1 VNAKKTFNAI
11 SKIND
16 DLIDRS
22 LNRKAHTTKS
32 KGVWFRFGAI
42 AACFTLIVTAI
53 IAVPKL
59 RDPEDLPSNDV
70 PAISVI
76 KSGNSIT
83 GKQII
88 MYGSPSSAN
97 VGSADMIAPGF
108 HIQTVIEAEVVE
120 VLSDTYYYAA
130 LDYQPYHV
138 AKLRVIDQIRGSG
151 LPEEIYMR
159 YPFYDTTVFDGYE
172 RFIMSLTQV
181 GIDNYALI
189 NETQN
194 RVDYFPNM
202 FGVLTGDIGYGSVIA
217 FNDGEVDDSFWEKT
231 DYLVSKIPR
240 GKRLFEQLLDSP
252 RSEFYPAARNTTIG
266 EVKSNIVEL
275 AADKENWRVSTN
287 IYNYVTADD
296 VFISDEAKEIRTYLE
311 PSETDA
317 FVCYLTLSEERVIAE
332 YTRIINGFR
341 TDEVILIN
349 GDDGEKGNVS
359 KSGVIYTEEDLSQ
372 IPDIG
377 EAIAAINL
385 SELEAPHIEISN
397 EMKLAYSNAFGIY
410 RNIDGNVYGII
421 RVMWYFNSPYNK
433 NAYLVDYMYYLYDE
447 DGNGS
452 IIERDALKE
461 LIGEDVFIQSFPYG
475 SMVPAWFV

>member
-1 VNAKKTFNAI
+1 MNAKKTFNAI
-11 SKIND
+11 SKIDD

-32 KGVWFRFGAI
+32 KGVWLRFGAI
-42 AACFTLIVTAI
+42 AACLAVIVTAI
-53 IAVPKL
+53 IALPKL
-59 RDPEDLPSNDV
+59 RDPGDNPSNDV

-76 KSGNSIT
+76 KSGNTIT

-88 MYGSPSSAN
+88 VYGDPSSAN
-97 VGSADMIAPGF
+97 VGFADMIAPCF

-120 VLSDTYYYAA
+120 VLPDTYYYAA
-130 LDYQPYHV
+130 SDYQPYHV
-138 AKLRVIDQIRGSG
+138 AKLRVIDQIRGNG

-189 NETQN
+189 NETQS

-202 FGVLTGDIGYGSVIA
+202 FIVFTGDIGYGSVIA
-217 FNDGEVDDSFWEKT
+217 FNDGKVDDSFWEKT

-240 GKRLFEQLLDSP
+240 GKKLFEQLLDSP
-252 RSEFYPAARNTTIG
+252 RSEFYPATRNTTIG
-266 EVKSNIVEL
+266 KVKSNIVQL
-275 AADKENWRVSTN
+275 AADKENWHVSTN

-296 VFISDEAKEIRTYLE
+296 VFVSDEAKEIRTYLE
-311 PSETDA
+311 PSETNV

-332 YTRIINGFR
+332 YTRIINGFG

-349 GDDGEKGNVS
+349 GYDGENGNVS
-359 KSGVIYTEEDLSQ
+359 KSEVTYTEEDLAQ

-377 EAIAAINL
+377 EALAAINL
-385 SELEAPHIEISN
+385 SELEAPHIESS
-397 EMKLAYSNAFGIY
+397 EGMKLVYSNASGIY

-421 RVMWYFNSPYNK
+421 RVIWCYKSPYHK
-433 NAYLVDYMYYLYDE
+433 NAYLADDMYYLYDE

-452 IIERDALKE
+452 IIERDELKE
-461 LIGEDVFIQSFPYG
+461 IIGDDIFIQSFPRG
-475 SMVPAWFV
+475 SAFAVLL